1 MMKKRNFCSRILYL
15 EDSSRSGNVAL
26 FWGRIHSPSYDS
38 QALWQ
43 PPSQQSNSTV
53 GAKTQRRMGWSK
65 KTDTSIC
72 SKTMLGSCN
81 LRSECPQGVGQHT
94 PPPAKRH
101 TAQPPPPGSC
111 SELTSQLS
119 RASTR
124 GRVCPPQQP
133 LGTQRCGMMDA
144 SLDSCPFKPS
154 WCI

>member
-1 MMKKRNFCSRILYL
+1 MIKKRNFCSRILCIL
-15 EDSSRSGNVAL
+15 KILRDRGNVAL
-26 FWGRIHSPSYDS
+26 FWGRIHSPSS

-94 PPPAKRH
+94 PPPPAKRH
-101 TAQPPPPGSC
+101 TAQPPPPDSC

-124 GRVCPPQQP
+124 GRVWPPSNP
-133 LGTQRCGMMDA
+133 WELRDVA
-144 SLDSCPFKPS
+144 
-154 WCI
+154 